1 MKPNRRLALRREA
14 LTDLTTDELS
24 FGGGAL
30 PTLQPGCSV
39 DEITAICKDVMLELT
54 LHPHCSWSCI

>member
-1 MKPNRRLALRREA
+1 MKSSRRLALRRETLTE
-14 LTDLTTDELS
+14 LTDADLS

-30 PTLQPGCSV
+30 PTLAAGCSV
-39 DEITAICKDVMLELT
+39 DEITAICREVMLELT